1 MDVTYPRGWDRS
13 SSGVGKQGEVEPVK
27 MTAVGWVPM
36 IVGAKLYYDMA
47 PV

>member
-1 MDVTYPRGWDRS
+1 MDVIYPRGWDRS

-36 IVGAKLYYDMA
+36 IVEAQIYHDMA
-47 PV
+47 RI